1 MKIRLTIAE
10 LFTLLDAS
18 YAPGKK
24 GKTAKVGQLQQYK
37 RELMQRYNLS
47 KEDLARLKE
56 ALRHGKYSVLGGECL
71 QSVYKMKKS

>member
-24 GKTAKVGQLQQYK
+24 GKRCTQVVYRSVNNRG
-37 RELMQRYNLS
+37 RET
-47 KEDLARLKE
+47 
-56 ALRHGKYSVLGGECL
+56 
-71 QSVYKMKKS
+71 